1 MRARRSKAQTLYK
14 RLSVWQRR
22 IKCLGQIFKFNLKF
36 FRQIWF
42 NLYVAES
49 LDLFDCMVNIELNL
63 KIWRYFKLGLTCLA
77 AISCKSCS
85 TAARVIVFTIYT
97 RPTVQTF
104 VINAVVDVCQKHRST
119 LYNVGDHL
127 NLLVNF
133 FKYKSSRL
141 VFNIEAEFF
150 FKATYLSRRDS
161 QCTPSGSYTWMCW
174 CHPHKNHRFDKCD
187 WHIH

>member
-1 MRARRSKAQTLYK
+1 
-14 RLSVWQRR
+14 
-22 IKCLGQIFKFNLKF
+22 
-36 FRQIWF
+36 
-42 NLYVAES
+42 
-49 LDLFDCMVNIELNL
+49 MVNIELNS

-77 AISCKSCS
+77 AFSCKSCS
-85 TAARVIVFTIYT
+85 TVARVIVFTIYT

-141 VFNIEAEFF
+141 VFNTEAVFL

-161 QCTPSGSYTWMCW
+161 QCTPSGSYT
-174 CHPHKNHRFDKCD
+174 
-187 WHIH
+187 